1 MQWSV
6 IENNLSTL
14 ESVLEEK
21 LNESNSKLSNIEEE
35 LNWWEDRP
43 TLAKQLLA
51 ALETIDS
58 SLHDIDFSIKTSAG

>member
-51 ALETIDS
+51 ALGTIDS
-58 SLHDIDFSIKTSAG
+58 SLHDIDFSINTSAG